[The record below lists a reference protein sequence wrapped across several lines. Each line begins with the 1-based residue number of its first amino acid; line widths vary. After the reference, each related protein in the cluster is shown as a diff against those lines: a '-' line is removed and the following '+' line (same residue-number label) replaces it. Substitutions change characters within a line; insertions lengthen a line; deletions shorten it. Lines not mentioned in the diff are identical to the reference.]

1 MKLHKIFNLREEVQE
16 KGSRSDKERKR
27 IRAWQ
32 SMIERK
38 GEINRKLQ
46 KSDPIVMLDNV
57 YPKIIK

>member
-1 MKLHKIFNLREEVQE
+1 
-16 KGSRSDKERKR
+16 
-27 IRAWQ
+27 
-32 SMIERK
+32 MIERK